1 MTSIAD
7 KTTRP
12 VVRRSR
18 DAHASREALL
28 GAARALFDQRGY
40 DRATT
45 REIGERAGVDPALI
59 ARYFGSKEGL
69 YLATIAEGPIG
80 ASSELDFDP
89 GALVAQLLEHWD
101 ERGHSPISRALA
113 SPTLTDEVR
122 EQVRAVIDS
131 RLIDPLAAEL
141 AGRGVAAPA
150 LRAELLVAITLGVAV
165 SRSNRTLAT
174 LASAPADAVLEA
186 LSPLV
191 EALQAQHHGASAG
204 RRDP

>member
-1 MTSIAD
+1 MTLVAD
-7 KTTRP
+7 KASRP
-12 VVRRSR
+12 GSRRYH
-18 DAHASREALL
+18 DARASREALL
-28 GAARALFDQRGY
+28 DAARALFDERGY

-59 ARYFGSKEGL
+59 ARYFGGKEGL
-69 YLATIAEGPIG
+69 YLATIAEGPVG
-80 ASSELDFDP
+80 ATGELDFEP
-89 GALVAQLLEHWD
+89 RALVAQLLEHWD

-141 AGRGVAAPA
+141 AARGVTAPV
-150 LRAELLVAITLGVAV
+150 LRAELLVAVTLGVAV
-165 SRSNRTLAT
+165 SRSNGTLAT
-174 LASAPADAVLEA
+174 LASAPADQVLKA

-191 EALQAQHHGASAG
+191 DALHSDH
-204 RRDP
+204 